1 MALLT
6 KSQEPVL
13 PVRATQEALMKKK
26 KRIMEKRKIMM
37 TTKTRKI
44 TKKKIMQTR
53 RRRRRKIMQI
63 MKRSDSIRAKGTKR
77 ITSTPLATMQRAI
90 PIPRTKARTLLF
102 IPALMEANLKQNIQ
116 VPETAKVPEG
126 DQVSEAA
133 LVSEGVPGRGIRLG

>member
-13 PVRATQEALMKKK
+13 PVRATQEALMKK

-44 TKKKIMQTR
+44 TKKKIMQT
-53 RRRRRKIMQI
+53 RRRRKIMQI

-90 PIPRTKARTLLF
+90 PIPKARTLLF
-102 IPALMEANLKQNIQ
+102 IPALMEATLKQNVP

-133 LVSEGVPGRGIRLG
+133 LVSEGVPGRGIKLG

>member
-1 MALLT
+1 
-6 KSQEPVL
+6 
-13 PVRATQEALMKKK
+13 MKKK

-44 TKKKIMQTR
+44 TKKKIMQT

-90 PIPRTKARTLLF
+90 PIPRTRTLLF
-102 IPALMEANLKQNIQ
+102 IPAVMEANLKQNVP

>member
-6 KSQEPVL
+6 KSQEPVIL
-13 PVRATQEALMKKK
+13 VRTTQEALMKKK

-44 TKKKIMQTR
+44 TKKKIMQT

-102 IPALMEANLKQNIQ
+102 IPALMEANLKQNVP

>member
-53 RRRRRKIMQI
+53 RRRKIMQI

-77 ITSTPLATMQRAI
+77 ITSIPLATMQRAI
-90 PIPRTKARTLLF
+90 PIPKARTLLF
-102 IPALMEANLKQNIQ
+102 IPALMEANLKQNIP

>member
-13 PVRATQEALMKKK
+13 PVRATQEALMKK

-44 TKKKIMQTR
+44 TKKKIMQT

-102 IPALMEANLKQNIQ
+102 IPALMEANLKQNVP

>member
-13 PVRATQEALMKKK
+13 PVRTTQEALMKKK

-90 PIPRTKARTLLF
+90 PIPKARTLLF
-102 IPALMEANLKQNIQ
+102 IPALMEANLKQNVP

>member
-13 PVRATQEALMKKK
+13 PVRTTQEALMKKK

-44 TKKKIMQTR
+44 TKKKIMQT
-53 RRRRRKIMQI
+53 RRRRKIMQI

-102 IPALMEANLKQNIQ
+102 IPALMEANLKQN
-116 VPETAKVPEG
+116 VPAPGTAKVPEG

>member
-13 PVRATQEALMKKK
+13 PVRTTQEALMKKK

-53 RRRRRKIMQI
+53 RRRKIMQI

-90 PIPRTKARTLLF
+90 PIPKARTLLF
-102 IPALMEANLKQNIQ
+102 IPALMEANLKQNVP

>member
-44 TKKKIMQTR
+44 TKKKIMQT
-53 RRRRRKIMQI
+53 RRRRKIMQI

-102 IPALMEANLKQNIQ
+102 IPALMEANLKQNVP

-126 DQVSEAA
+126 DRVSEAA
-133 LVSEGVPGRGIRLG
+133 LVSEGAPGRGIKLG

>member
-13 PVRATQEALMKKK
+13 PVRATQEALMKK

-44 TKKKIMQTR
+44 TKKKIMQT

-102 IPALMEANLKQNIQ
+102 IPALMEANLKQN
-116 VPETAKVPEG
+116 VPAPGTAKVPEG
-126 DQVSEAA
+126 DRVSEAA

>member
-13 PVRATQEALMKKK
+13 PVRTTQEALMKKK

-37 TTKTRKI
+37 TTKTRQI
-44 TKKKIMQTR
+44 TKKKIMQT
-53 RRRRRKIMQI
+53 RRRRKIMQI

-102 IPALMEANLKQNIQ
+102 IPALMEANLKQNIP

>member
-13 PVRATQEALMKKK
+13 PVRTTQEALMKKK

-53 RRRRRKIMQI
+53 RRRRKIMQI

-77 ITSTPLATMQRAI
+77 ITSTPLVTMQRAI
-90 PIPRTKARTLLF
+90 PIPKARTLLF
-102 IPALMEANLKQNIQ
+102 IPALMEANLKQNVP

>member
-1 MALLT
+1 
-6 KSQEPVL
+6 
-13 PVRATQEALMKKK
+13 MKKK

-37 TTKTRKI
+37 TTKARKI
-44 TKKKIMQTR
+44 TKKIMQT
-53 RRRRRKIMQI
+53 RRRRKIMQI

-90 PIPRTKARTLLF
+90 PIPKARTLLF
-102 IPALMEANLKQNIQ
+102 IPALMEANLKQNIP
-116 VPETAKVPEG
+116 VAETAKVPEG

>member
-13 PVRATQEALMKKK
+13 PVRTTQEALMKKK

-37 TTKTRKI
+37 TTKTRQI
-44 TKKKIMQTR
+44 TKKKIMQT
-53 RRRRRKIMQI
+53 RRRRKIMQI

-102 IPALMEANLKQNIQ
+102 IPALMEANLKQNVP

>member
-13 PVRATQEALMKKK
+13 PVRTTQEALMKKK

-44 TKKKIMQTR
+44 TKKKIMQT
-53 RRRRRKIMQI
+53 RRRRKIMQI

-102 IPALMEANLKQNIQ
+102 IPALMEANLKQNVP

-133 LVSEGVPGRGIRLG
+133 LVSEGAPGRGIKLG

>member
-1 MALLT
+1 
-6 KSQEPVL
+6 
-13 PVRATQEALMKKK
+13 MKKK

-37 TTKTRKI
+37 TTKTRQI
-44 TKKKIMQTR
+44 TKKKIMQT
-53 RRRRRKIMQI
+53 RRRRKIMQI

-102 IPALMEANLKQNIQ
+102 IPALMEANLKQNVP